1 MRHYETIYIVN
12 PNLSDEEVEQVNE
25 KFKALIESQK
35 GVVIKLQDWGKQRLA
50 YEIKKYDKGTYFLV
64 DFCGDPGLTSE
75 LARNLKLDERILKFQ
90 TVKLEEYA
98 DPQELIKQEEDK
110 HQKSKPEEEAPSQEV
125 DQENKSPVTEEKIE
139 E

>member
-25 KFKALIESQK
+25 KFKSLIESQK

-64 DFCGDPGLTSE
+64 DFCGQPGLTSE

-90 TVKLEEYA
+90 TVKLEDYA
-98 DPQELIKQEEDK
+98 DPQELIKQEEEK
-110 HQKSKPEEEAPSQEV
+110 HQESKSEEEAPSPEK
-125 DQENKSPVTEEKIE
+125 DQESKIPEKAEIIE

>member
-25 KFKALIESQK
+25 KFKSLIESQK

-64 DFCGDPGLTSE
+64 DFCGQPGLTSD

-90 TVKLEEYA
+90 TVKLEDYA
-98 DPQELIKQEEDK
+98 DPQELIKQEEEK
-110 HQKSKPEEEAPSQEV
+110 HKQSKPEEAAPSQEE
-125 DQENKSPVTEEKIE
+125 DQKSEIPEKEEIIE
-139 E
+139 A

>member
-25 KFKALIESQK
+25 KFKALIDSQK

-50 YEIKKYDKGTYFLV
+50 YEIQKHDKGTYFLV
-64 DFCGDPGLTSE
+64 DFCGEPGLTSE

-90 TVKLEEYA
+90 TVKLEDYA
-98 DPQELIKQEEDK
+98 DPQELIKREEEKRQE
-110 HQKSKPEEEAPSQEV
+110 SKPEEAAPPPKADREDTSLI
-125 DQENKSPVTEEKIE
+125 TEKNIE